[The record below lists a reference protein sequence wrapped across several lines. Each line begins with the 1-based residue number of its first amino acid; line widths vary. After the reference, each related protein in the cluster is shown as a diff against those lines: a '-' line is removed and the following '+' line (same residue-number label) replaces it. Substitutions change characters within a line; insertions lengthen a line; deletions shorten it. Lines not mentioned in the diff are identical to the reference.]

1 MLTRLFPHLLARG
14 VVAEPAKAFG
24 ARHGVVN
31 AKLLEEAFVVLLA
44 LKQLGVHSNNP
55 RNYDSAVRVC
65 VVLAVQRGLCHPKG
79 QAPDWQSAMRCV
91 AGYADVNPARL
102 MAWRSCPSRPRTC
115 TSCARRSRRRLPEW
129 RAPWPC
135 STPRMGRRP
144 QVWLV
149 PCAEPVVA
157 DDVSGVRRT
166 NCHAGSPNLRPVA
179 ARNPAARDGVD
190 MGNSS
195 AVNRVM

>member
-44 LKQLGVHSNNP
+44 LKQLGVHANQP

-79 QAPDWQSAMRCV
+79 EAPNRSTIEHLSILL
-91 AGYADVNPARL
+91 ARI
-102 MAWRSCPSRPRTC
+102 
-115 TSCARRSRRRLPEW
+115 
-129 RAPWPC
+129 
-135 STPRMGRRP
+135 
-144 QVWLV
+144 
-149 PCAEPVVA
+149 
-157 DDVSGVRRT
+157 
-166 NCHAGSPNLRPVA
+166 LRP
-179 ARNPAARDGVD
+179 PGH
-190 MGNSS
+190 
-195 AVNRVM
+195 RVYFGQCHRTHPTRISY

>member
-79 QAPDWQSAMRCV
+79 HSPDWQSAMRCV
-91 AGYADVNPARL
+91 V
-102 MAWRSCPSRPRTC
+102 
-115 TSCARRSRRRLPEW
+115 
-129 RAPWPC
+129 
-135 STPRMGRRP
+135 
-144 QVWLV
+144 LV
-149 PCAEPVVA
+149 C
-157 DDVSGVRRT
+157 R
-166 NCHAGSPNLRPVA
+166 
-179 ARNPAARDGVD
+179 
-190 MGNSS
+190 
-195 AVNRVM
+195 